1 VLKAVYGESQ
11 VFSSKEATVGYVVKP
26 ADSRIT
32 VKGSD
37 GVVGS
42 ESTLTANVSSSNN
55 QVINDGSVIFYD
67 GDAVIGSASVRQ
79 GIATLSYVPAFSG
92 NRLISAQFV
101 SDNYYSSKD
110 NVSVYIEKGKVQIA
124 IGDADVYYDT
134 LAAVVI
140 DISSNGR
147 PINEGTVKVYVN
159 NQQIDN
165 LNVVDGHVEFE
176 YRPSDMNSLNI
187 AAVFD
192 ETLNYHSSNASK
204 VLSVNKLATNLEA
217 SAVTEFYNEG
227 KYLVVVL
234 KDSNGKAIGG
244 ERVSIDLDGVKYLTT
259 DANGQVKLPTVG
271 LKPKT
276 YNVAI
281 TFDGSDRYLKSTK
294 NVNVIVKKATP
305 KLTASKKTFKRK
317 VKVKKYTITLKNNV
331 NKAMAKVKVTIKVK
345 GKTFTAKTNSA
356 GKATFKLKKL
366 TKKGKYSATVTFKGD
381 SCYNKVTKK
390 VRIVIK

>member
-1 VLKAVYGESQ
+1 M
-11 VFSSKEATVGYVVKP
+11 T
-26 ADSRIT
+26 
-32 VKGSD
+32 
-37 GVVGS
+37 
-42 ESTLTANVSSSNN
+42 
-55 QVINDGSVIFYD
+55 
-67 GDAVIGSASVRQ
+67 
-79 GIATLSYVPAFSG
+79 
-92 NRLISAQFV
+92 
-101 SDNYYSSKD
+101 
-110 NVSVYIEKGKVQIA
+110 VYIEKGKVQIA
-124 IGDADVYYDT
+124 IADADVCYDT
-134 LAAVVI
+134 LATVGI
-140 DISSNGR
+140 DISSNGK

-159 NQQIDN
+159 SQQIGN
-165 LNVVDGHVEFE
+165 LNVVDGHVEFK
-176 YRPSDMNSLNI
+176 YLPSSLEALNVD
-187 AAVFD
+187 AVFD
-192 ETLNYHSSNASK
+192 ETSNYRSSNASK
-204 VLSVNKLATNLEA
+204 VMTVNKLATNLEA
-217 SAVTEFYNEG
+217 SAITEFYNEG

-234 KDSNGKAIGG
+234 KDNNGKAIGG

-259 DANGQVKLPTVG
+259 DANGQVKLPTAG

-305 KLTASKKTFKRK
+305 KLKASKKTFKSK

-356 GKATFKLKKL
+356 GKATFKIKKL